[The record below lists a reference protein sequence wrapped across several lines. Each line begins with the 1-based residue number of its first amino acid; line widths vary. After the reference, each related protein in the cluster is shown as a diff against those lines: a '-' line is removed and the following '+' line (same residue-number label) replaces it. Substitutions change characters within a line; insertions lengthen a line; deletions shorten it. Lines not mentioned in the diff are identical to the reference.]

1 MHLSLTSKLRLVF
14 ILSFSHFS
22 PFITPIATPPVPLA
36 TVWHC
41 ILFLCF
47 CLLCLF
53 AQWIVR
59 LHLRSI
65 IICATCCSTQLAS
78 PRLAS
83 LNCLPSYCCNY
94 CCCCCCCCESLGVV
108 QAATAAATAAATGWN
123 QSRKTKL
130 ETKSKLK
137 QKQKPEAFVRK
148 IQSLISVWPA
158 N

>member
-14 ILSFSHFS
+14 ILSFSHFC
-22 PFITPIATPPVPLA
+22 PFITPIPSCNCLA
-36 TVWHC
+36 LHSVSVF
-41 ILFLCF
+41 LFTLFVCPMNRAIAFAFNNHLCN
-47 CLLCLF
+47 LLF
-53 AQWIVR
+53 D
-59 LHLRSI
+59 
-65 IICATCCSTQLAS
+65 STQLAS
-78 PRLAS
+78 PLQIVCPVIVVTIVV
-83 LNCLPSYCCNY
+83 LY